1 MRNDAPLPH
10 GLVPLLPGLWGN
22 PDNAA
27 AVAALK
33 EAGLYHAHQRAARAK
48 PGVPLWER
56 WIDRH
61 GAHAVFCQPT
71 DDDPGYSHYLAKD
84 HDTLLRLLRQYAE
97 QAERS
102 LH

>member
-1 MRNDAPLPH
+1 MRNDAPLLH
-10 GLVPLLPGLWGN
+10 GLVPLLHGLWGN

-56 WIDRH
+56 
-61 GAHAVFCQPT
+61 
-71 DDDPGYSHYLAKD
+71 
-84 HDTLLRLLRQYAE
+84 
-97 QAERS
+97 
-102 LH
+102 